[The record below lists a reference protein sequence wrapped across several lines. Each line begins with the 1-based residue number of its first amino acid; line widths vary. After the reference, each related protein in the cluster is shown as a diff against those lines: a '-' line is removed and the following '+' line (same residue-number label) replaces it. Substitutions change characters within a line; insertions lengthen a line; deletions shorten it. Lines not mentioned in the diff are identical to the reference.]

1 MVRTNISGPYHCH
14 LGGDMGQKLKQ
25 GDRFPSITLK
35 LASGERV
42 TLPGDMPGRYAALL
56 FYRGH
61 W

>member
-1 MVRTNISGPYHCH
+1 
-14 LGGDMGQKLKQ
+14 MGQKLKQ